1 MASAAPARATPALFA
16 TAGAASAVR
25 GATARETGEFV
36 MEGSMQILS
45 RARRMGRRCR
55 TGRACRV
62 PRPTVAIPRGCGWRP
77 SAATPHVRPPARSLA
92 GRRALH
98 CARALPRRGSRP
110 RADRARPRGRRH
122 PDRSRA
128 PGSRPPRRRG
138 DARRHRGHRARVR
151 GRPDRG
157 RAAAQHGRQRGPCR
171 APRARLRGA
180 ARARARRAGGPL
192 RRAALDLRGRDALA
206 RSGLLCERSPVTRGR
221 GGGSGDPAGLA
232 RPERR
237 MKRAL
242 VMVVLLALLV
252 AAAAAGVV
260 WRQVTLFRDTPYGAL
275 DEKVVVVPAGA
286 SARAVVRALAQ
297 AGALS
302 DEHDAWRYVRWVK
315 RDRRP
320 LRAGEYAFSGPLR
333 PDEVLERVYRGEVRL
348 HRFTVPEGLRADE
361 IAAIIARSGLA
372 AEADFL
378 SAAHDPALARSLGLP
393 YPGLEGF
400 LFPDTYAF
408 ARGVSARAIAEEM
421 VERFKEEYAK
431 ANELRRPAVV
441 FTMGEATTFASI
453 VEKETG
459 RPEERPRIA
468 CVFHNRLRLRMRLQT
483 DPTVMYATMLRTG
496 RWSKNISRADLP
508 EERPRIACVFH
519 NRLRLR
525 MRLQTDPTVMYA
537 TMLRTGR
544 WSKNISRADL
554 LAPHPYNTYT
564 SGGLPPGPIANAG
577 SAALRA
583 TLAPAECSDLYFVSR
598 NDGTHIFCPD
608 LQCHNAAVRQWQIEF
623 FRRVR

>member
-1 MASAAPARATPALFA
+1 
-16 TAGAASAVR
+16 
-25 GATARETGEFV
+25 
-36 MEGSMQILS
+36 
-45 RARRMGRRCR
+45 
-55 TGRACRV
+55 
-62 PRPTVAIPRGCGWRP
+62 
-77 SAATPHVRPPARSLA
+77 
-92 GRRALH
+92 
-98 CARALPRRGSRP
+98 
-110 RADRARPRGRRH
+110 
-122 PDRSRA
+122 
-128 PGSRPPRRRG
+128 
-138 DARRHRGHRARVR
+138 
-151 GRPDRG
+151 
-157 RAAAQHGRQRGPCR
+157 
-171 APRARLRGA
+171 
-180 ARARARRAGGPL
+180 
-192 RRAALDLRGRDALA
+192 
-206 RSGLLCERSPVTRGR
+206 
-221 GGGSGDPAGLA
+221 
-232 RPERR
+232 

-441 FTMGEATTFASI
+441 FTMGEAATFASI

-459 RPEERPRIA
+459 R
-468 CVFHNRLRLRMRLQT
+468 
-483 DPTVMYATMLRTG
+483 
-496 RWSKNISRADLP
+496 P

-577 SAALRA
+577 AAALRA
-583 TLAPAECSDLYFVSR
+583 ALSPSECSDLYFVSR